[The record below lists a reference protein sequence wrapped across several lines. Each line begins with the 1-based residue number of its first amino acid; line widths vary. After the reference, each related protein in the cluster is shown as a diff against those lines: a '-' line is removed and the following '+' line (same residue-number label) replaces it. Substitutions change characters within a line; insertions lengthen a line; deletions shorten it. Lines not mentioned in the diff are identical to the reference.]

1 MSRKQ
6 SQIRTRSYIPLTP
19 DGDEAVYF
27 SNLSDSQK
35 DCLGA
40 ILQTKFLNSFYA
52 GKHQFW
58 TEDTPTIEDVFPA
71 ILFQRKENFI

>member
-6 SQIRTRSYIPLTP
+6 SKIRTRSYIPLTP
-19 DGDEAVYF
+19 DGDEVVCL
-27 SNLSDSQK
+27 SNLSNSQK
-35 DCLGA
+35 DCVGA

-71 ILFQRKENFI
+71 ILFQQEENFI